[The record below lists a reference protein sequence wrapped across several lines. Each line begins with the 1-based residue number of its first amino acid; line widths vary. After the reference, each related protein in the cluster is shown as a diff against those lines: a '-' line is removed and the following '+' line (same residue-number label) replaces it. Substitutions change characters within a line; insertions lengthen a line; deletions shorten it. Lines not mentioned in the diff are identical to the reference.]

1 MRRHRRKKFRGK
13 SILGAAVFLLI
24 IGLLIIASV
33 RLEESIRPSAEM
45 RSQQAARS
53 AANQLISE
61 AVADC
66 MTENEY
72 TYESFATILY
82 DETGRAAAVETLSV
96 NVNRIRSELT
106 ESINKKLA
114 DNAEVQA
121 KIPLGDL
128 SSSYLLAGKGPKIK
142 LHISSAG
149 SAIVDLQSSFE
160 STGINQSCHRI
171 TAEITVTL
179 VSALPMYS
187 FETTES
193 FRLLLAESVIV
204 GDIPQTY
211 FTSQRLEKS

>member
-1 MRRHRRKKFRGK
+1 MRRHRRRKFHGK
-13 SILGAAVFLLI
+13 GFIGAVIFLLI
-24 IGLLIIASV
+24 VALLVIAAV
-33 RLEESIRPSAEM
+33 RLEKGIRPSAET

-53 AANQLISE
+53 AANRLISS
-61 AVADC
+61 AVAEC
-66 MTENEY
+66 MAENDY
-72 TYESFATILY
+72 TYESFAAILY
-82 DETGRAAAVETLSV
+82 DESGRAAAVETLSI

-106 ESINKKLA
+106 ERINSRLSES
-114 DNAEVQA
+114 AEIQA

-142 LHISSAG
+142 LRISSAG
-149 SAIVDLQSSFE
+149 SASVDLHSSFE
-160 STGINQSCHRI
+160 SAGINQSCHRI

-211 FTSQRLEKS
+211 FNSQGLI

>member
-1 MRRHRRKKFRGK
+1 MRRHRRRKFRGK
-13 SILGAAVFLLI
+13 GILGTAVFLLI
-24 IGLLIIASV
+24 IVLLVIAAV
-33 RLEESIRPSAEM
+33 RLEKDIRPSAEM

-53 AANQLISE
+53 TANQLISA

-66 MTENEY
+66 MAENEY

-106 ESINKKLA
+106 ERINKELA
-114 DNAEVQA
+114 ENADIQA

-128 SSSYLLAGKGPKIK
+128 GNSYLFAGKGPKIK
-142 LHISSAG
+142 LRISSAG
-149 SAIVDLQSSFE
+149 SASVDLQSSFE

-179 VSALPMYS
+179 VSALPMYD

-193 FRLLLAESVIV
+193 FSLLLAESVIV
-204 GDIPQTY
+204 GDIPQGY
-211 FTSQRLEKS
+211 FEM